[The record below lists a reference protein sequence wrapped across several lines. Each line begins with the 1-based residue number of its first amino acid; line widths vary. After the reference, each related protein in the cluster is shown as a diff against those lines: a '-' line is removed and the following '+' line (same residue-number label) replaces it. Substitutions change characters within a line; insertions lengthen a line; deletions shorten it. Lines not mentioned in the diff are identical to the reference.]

1 MELFMRILFAGG
13 GTAGHINPA
22 IAVADFARSRDKDCE
37 ILFVGTREGM
47 ESDFVP
53 RRGYDIEYIKIHGF
67 ERRFELQN
75 FKNFV
80 ELPLS
85 IRDSKRIVKRFKPD
99 VVLGTGGYVSGP
111 VVYAAARLKV
121 PTVIHESNGFPG
133 ITTRISARFADVVAL
148 GIDGAQEHIKK
159 YKKIAVTGNPVRPS
173 IIATNTFEARRK
185 LGLDDRPFILAFG
198 GSLGARDFNAAF
210 ADWICREAG
219 RGRYQVLMGTGKNNQ
234 YNSVLERIKSNG
246 LDLEKYPD
254 IRVSEYIY
262 DMDIALNAADL
273 VVSRAGSTISE
284 LTAAGKPAVLV
295 PSPYVA
301 GNHQMYNAKAMEKA
315 GAAVIVT
322 EDKLTAETLGSA
334 IDGILENRET
344 LLKMRASSEKLGIKN
359 AAERIFDVMKGL
371 M

>member
-1 MELFMRILFAGG
+1 MRILFAGG
-13 GTAGHINPA
+13 GTAGHVNPA
-22 IAVADFARSRDKDCE
+22 IAVADLARSRDKDCE
-37 ILFVGTREGM
+37 ILFVGTRDGM

-75 FKNFV
+75 FKNFI

-85 IRDSKRIVKRFKPD
+85 IRNSKKIIKRFKPD

-133 ITTRISARFADVVAL
+133 VTTRILARFADTVAL
-148 GIDGAQEHIKK
+148 GIDGAQEYIKK
-159 YKKIAVTGNPVRPS
+159 HGKIVVTGNPVRPS
-173 IIATNTFEARRK
+173 ILSTSAFEARRK
-185 LGLDDRPFILAFG
+185 MGLDDRPLILAFG
-198 GSLGARDFNAAF
+198 GSLGARDFNAAV
-210 ADWICREAG
+210 ADWICREAE
-219 RGRYQVLMGTGKNNQ
+219 RGEYRILMGTGKNNQ
-234 YNSVLERIKSNG
+234 YNSVMERIKSNG

-254 IRVSEYIY
+254 IQVTEYIY

-284 LTAAGKPAVLV
+284 LTAVGKPAVLV

-301 GNHQMYNAKAMEKA
+301 GNHQMYNARAMEKA

-322 EDKLTAETLGSA
+322 EDKLSAESLGAA
-334 IDGILENRET
+334 IDGILKDRET

-359 AAERIFDVMKGL
+359 AAERIYDVMKEL
-371 M
+371 I